1 MTATK
6 ASVPRLYVGT
16 SGWSYP
22 SWRPAFYPAGAKPGE
37 FLGHYAERLPSV
49 ELNSTGYRI
58 PAEEQ
63 FRRWADLTPAGFRFA
78 VKMQAYQ
85 LRQAATF
92 EERVRQL
99 GERLG
104 PIRLLVT
111 QARDEGFLTLA
122 LGSLDPEL
130 RIAFDFRHDSWE
142 GVELPEN
149 AVLVNER
156 EARRRFVTCA
166 FATRRTRMRISRD
179 SPRKSVR
186 CWPRARGLRVLQARG
201 RAERAALRG
210 ALTRSAPRRAQTQP
224 TFAVEP
230 DLMCSITSYI
240 PSAPTDSMCGSIASC
255 RFFSI
260 SGSIISCISS
270 MSAFEEPESDDLVPV
285 LFVADDE
292 DLTALGHL
300 LGALLRPPSLAPLV
314 VAPRLELSH
323 CLVRSTWPSLPPS
336 WDVFEH
342 LRRVTD
348 LQRQPSEREGSWR
361 N

>member
-1 MTATK
+1 VTATR

-22 SWRPAFYPAGAKPGE
+22 SWRPGFYPAGAKPGE

-58 PAEEQ
+58 PAEDQ
-63 FRRWADLTPAGFRFA
+63 FRRWAELTPATFRFA

-142 GVELPEN
+142 GVGLPEN
-149 AVLVNER
+149 AVRVNER
-156 EARRRFVTCA
+156 EA
-166 FATRRTRMRISRD
+166 
-179 SPRKSVR
+179 
-186 CWPRARGLRVLQARG
+186 
-201 RAERAALRG
+201 
-210 ALTRSAPRRAQTQP
+210 SAPFRYLRFRDP
-224 TFAVEP
+224 PYSEK
-230 DLMCSITSYI
+230 DLARIAGEVGPLLAEGLEVYAYFRHEDE
-240 PSAPTDSMCGSIASC
+240 PSAPQYAE
-255 RFFSI
+255 R
-260 SGSIISCISS
+260 
-270 MSAFEEPESDDLVPV
+270 
-285 LFVADDE
+285 
-292 DLTALGHL
+292 L
-300 LGALLRPPSLAPLV
+300 LALLA
-314 VAPRLELSH
+314 
-323 CLVRSTWPSLPPS
+323 
-336 WDVFEH
+336 
-342 LRRVTD
+342 
-348 LQRQPSEREGSWR
+348 
-361 N
+361 